1 MNPFDEA
8 LLEGEKWKA
17 KESARNLL
25 KLKKI
30 TDEEISDAVGL
41 SMDELN
47 IIKNEEKNK
56 WKMYLMK
63 SQKKTQKK
71 VQEIF

>member
-1 MNPFDEA
+1 MNPFEEA
-8 LLEGEKWKA
+8 LLEGEKRKA

-30 TDEEISDAVGL
+30 TDEEIADAVGL

-47 IIKNEEKNK
+47 
-56 WKMYLMK
+56 
-63 SQKKTQKK
+63 
-71 VQEIF
+71 VVIFSTLESGSLLR

>member
-1 MNPFDEA
+1 MNTFDEA
-8 LLEGEKWKA
+8 LLEGEKRKA

-30 TDEEISDAVGL
+30 TDEEIADAVGL

-47 IIKNEEKNK
+47 
-56 WKMYLMK
+56 
-63 SQKKTQKK
+63 
-71 VQEIF
+71 VVIFSTLESGSLLRQANVFPA

>member
-1 MNPFDEA
+1 MNTFDEA
-8 LLEGEKWKA
+8 LLEGEKRKA

-47 IIKNEEKNK
+47 
-56 WKMYLMK
+56 
-63 SQKKTQKK
+63 
-71 VQEIF
+71 VVIFSTLESGSLLRQANVFPA

>member
-1 MNPFDEA
+1 MNPFEEA
-8 LLEGEKWKA
+8 LLEGEKRKA

-30 TDEEISDAVGL
+30 TDEEIADAVGL

-47 IIKNEEKNK
+47 VVSFSTLESGS
-56 WKMYLMK
+56 LLR
-63 SQKKTQKK
+63 
-71 VQEIF
+71 

>member
-1 MNPFDEA
+1 MNPFEEA
-8 LLEGEKWKA
+8 LLEGEKRKA

-30 TDEEISDAVGL
+30 TDEEIADAVGL

-47 IIKNEEKNK
+47 
-56 WKMYLMK
+56 
-63 SQKKTQKK
+63 
-71 VQEIF
+71 VVIFSTLESGSLLRQANVFPA

>member
-8 LLEGEKWKA
+8 LLEGEKRKA

-47 IIKNEEKNK
+47 IIT
-56 WKMYLMK
+56 MAR
-63 SQKKTQKK
+63 KTAANLNMHCLDLY
-71 VQEIF
+71 I

>member
-8 LLEGEKWKA
+8 LLEGEKRKT
-17 KESARNLL
+17 KGSARNLL

-30 TDEEISDAVGL
+30 TDKEIADAVGL

-47 IIKNEEKNK
+47 IIKNNEKK
-56 WKMYLMK
+56 
-63 SQKKTQKK
+63 
-71 VQEIF
+71 

>member
-8 LLEGEKWKA
+8 LLEGEKRKA

-30 TDEEISDAVGL
+30 TDDEISDAVGL

-47 IIKNEEKNK
+47 IIKNEEKK
-56 WKMYLMK
+56 
-63 SQKKTQKK
+63 
-71 VQEIF
+71 